1 MKKVI
6 LTLANDEVMVYQ
18 NVIRIKISEDLK
30 EVEIRYFD
38 DLLDVVVITYPFNT
52 IKSFDSV

>member
-1 MKKVI
+1 M
-6 LTLANDEVMVYQ
+6 TLSNDEVIVYQ

>member
-18 NVIRIKISEDLK
+18 NVIRIKIIDENK
-30 EVEIRYFD
+30 TVEIRYFD

-52 IKSFDSV
+52 IKSFDAV